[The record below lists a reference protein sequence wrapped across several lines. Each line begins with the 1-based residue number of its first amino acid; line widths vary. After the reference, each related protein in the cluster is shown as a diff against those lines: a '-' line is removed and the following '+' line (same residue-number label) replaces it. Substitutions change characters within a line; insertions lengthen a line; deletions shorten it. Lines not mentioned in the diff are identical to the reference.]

1 MYSAS
6 QLGQLKGIGS
16 DLLIVQKGKVA
27 ASNYEI
33 GDGAYVAPSPTSAVS
48 EVSHSAAK
56 TADRLAPRLWDIGK
70 LVRSMTS
77 CYFGTKS
84 CPNAP
89 TTKPWR

>member
-1 MYSAS
+1 MTILYSAS
-6 QLGQLKGIGS
+6 QEGQLKGIGS
-16 DLLIVQKGKVA
+16 DLLIVQKGKVT

-70 LVRSMTS
+70 LVR
-77 CYFGTKS
+77 
-84 CPNAP
+84 
-89 TTKPWR
+89 